1 METLSHNPFLF
12 GLGIGLAIAAVF
24 WIAGILK
31 ARKLQK
37 EIQKGRDLVYCQAER
52 LTESAQE
59 DRNTIQSLWREREQL
74 INKNLSLQQEPNPQ
88 QLTELAVF
96 KEAIGLLLREDP
108 TFGKNWGL
116 AREWAE
122 HVVREDD
129 KWRLSWKARNEPPPF
144 SLQKLNHKHEFI
156 EGEVDESPK
165 KPV

>member
-1 METLSHNPFLF
+1 MESFSDNPFLT
-12 GLGIGLAIAAVF
+12 GLGIGLVVAAIS
-24 WIAGILK
+24 WIYGMLK
-31 ARKLQK
+31 ARKLKK
-37 EIQKGRDLVYCQAER
+37 ELKKSRDLVYCQAER

-74 INKNLSLQQEPNPQ
+74 MNKNLALQQEPNRQ

-96 KEAIGLLLREDP
+96 KEAVGLLMREDA

-129 KWRLSWKARNEPPPF
+129 KWRLSWKSRNEPPPF

-156 EGEVDESPK
+156 EGEVEEPPK
-165 KPV
+165 KLS